1 MNHMIKRLT
10 YDLSKILP
18 LIFFLLLLLV
28 ALQLVYSFFKTD
40 HSLTYS
46 IRKDDIIFNVQ
57 EDFHEG
63 NYYLKISD
71 ENHVYHYENRTDFN
85 KQEEILEDIMVSD
98 IDGYRCIY
106 PIYQQVAFDTTASYN
121 NISCSKDGVT
131 YMGETLANM
140 VSLESF
146 QEEIRSKNEL
156 VYAGWDVEESKET
169 TILQGRYYDKYLLP
183 NFNIVVWDY
192 RNLINLSVDY
202 QSYAKVSEQDIYE
215 NKYGSL
221 VGQYYVMPILD
232 DSATYKEYKVVNL
245 FSNAVETYDF
255 PDPISTDSYVNGVQD
270 DKLYLF
276 DRSNLVQYEIDPSD
290 GTVVNTLEGDNARYF
305 DGENWSTKN
314 VYEMKLEEINFG
326 ENLFAIPELQ
336 AYHPTEI
343 VESHRYY
350 YLLVGNQIYKFDKE
364 DLNHPVI
371 LLTLNSPKELKVVD
385 DYLFYIDG
393 TTLYYYEETI
403 GVRPVFVASM
413 FHYTY
418 QNVYDVYQR

>member
-1 MNHMIKRLT
+1 MIKRLT

-106 PIYQQVAFDTTASYN
+106 PIYQQVAFNTTASYN

-140 VSLESF
+140 VSLEPF

-314 VYEMKLEEINFG
+314 VYEMKLEEIHFG

>member
-1 MNHMIKRLT
+1 MIKRLV

-40 HSLTYS
+40 HSITYS
-46 IRKDDIIFNVQ
+46 IRKGDIIFNIQ
-57 EDFHEG
+57 EDFHDG

-85 KQEEILEDIMVSD
+85 KQEEILDDIMVSD

-106 PIYQQVAFDTTASYN
+106 PIYQQVAFDKGGSYN

-131 YMGETLANM
+131 YMGETLANII
-140 VSLESF
+140 SLESF
-146 QEEIRSKNEL
+146 QEEIRSQNEF
-156 VYAGWDVEESKET
+156 VYAGWGVEESKET
-169 TILQGRYYDKYLLP
+169 IILQGRYYRDYLLP
-183 NFNIVVWDY
+183 DFNIVVWDY

-202 QSYAKVSEQDIYE
+202 QSYAEVSDQDIYE
-215 NKYGSL
+215 NEYGTL
-221 VGQYYVMPILD
+221 VGQYYVMPIPED
-232 DSATYKEYKVVNL
+232 GATYKQYKVVDLLSNSVSTYN
-245 FSNAVETYDF
+245 FSN
-255 PDPISTDSYVNGVQD
+255 PISTDSYVNGVVE

-276 DRSNLVQYEIDPSD
+276 DRSNLVQYEINPQD
-290 GTVVNTLEGDNARYF
+290 GTVVNTLEGENVRYF
-305 DGENWSTKN
+305 DGENWFTKN
-314 VYEMKLEEINFG
+314 VYEMKLEEIHFG
-326 ENLFAIPELQ
+326 KDLFAIPELQ

-343 VESHRYY
+343 VESSRYY
-350 YLLVGNQIYKFDKE
+350 YLLIGNQIYKFDKE
-364 DLNHPVI
+364 DLSHPVI
-371 LLTLNSPKELKVVD
+371 LLTLDSPKELKVVD

-403 GVRPVFVASM
+403 GVRPIFLASM

-418 QNVYDVYQR
+418 HNVYDVYRR